1 MNQYVRPTRSVA
13 QEALIAVVRA
23 ADRVKREV
31 TPVIEAYGITIQQYN
46 VLRILRGAGPEG
58 LPTLE
63 VGARM
68 LEQAPGVTRLIERLR
83 RKQLVVRAR
92 GDEDAR
98 QVICRV
104 TPKGLALLAR
114 MDQPVLD
121 ADTAAVSRLSRMEQL
136 RLTALLAK
144 LERPR

>member
-1 MNQYVRPTRSVA
+1 MSRLVRPTRSVA

-31 TPVIEAYGITIQQYN
+31 APVIEAHGVTMQQYN

-58 LPTLE
+58 LPTLA

-68 LEQAPGVTRLIERLR
+68 LEQAPGVTRLIERLL
-83 RKQLVVRAR
+83 RKQLVARAR

-98 QVICRV
+98 QVICRI
-104 TPKGLALLAR
+104 TPKGLALLGR

-121 ADTAAVSRLSRMEQL
+121 ADTAAISRLSRMEQL

-144 LERPR
+144 LDQPR

>member
-1 MNQYVRPTRSVA
+1 MSRYVRPARSVA

-31 TPVIEAYGITIQQYN
+31 AQVIEPHGVTLQQYN

-68 LEQAPGVTRLIERLR
+68 MEQAPGVTRLVERLV
-83 RKQLVVRAR
+83 RKQLVARAR

-98 QVICRV
+98 QVICRI

-114 MDQPVLD
+114 MDQPVLE
-121 ADTAAVSRLSRMEQL
+121 ADTAAVSALSRMEQL
-136 RLTALLAK
+136 RVTALLRK
-144 LERPR
+144 LEGMR

>member
-1 MNQYVRPTRSVA
+1 VA
-13 QEALIAVVRA
+13 QDALIAVVRA

-31 TPVIEAYGITIQQYN
+31 AQVIEPHGVTLQQYN

-68 LEQAPGVTRLIERLR
+68 MEQAPGVTRLVERLV
-83 RKQLVVRAR
+83 RKQLVARAR

-98 QVICRV
+98 QVICRI

-114 MDQPVLD
+114 MDQPVLE
-121 ADTAAVSRLSRMEQL
+121 ADTAAVSALSRMEQL
-136 RLTALLAK
+136 RVTALLRK
-144 LERPR
+144 LEGMR

>member
-1 MNQYVRPTRSVA
+1 MSRYVRPARSVA

-31 TPVIEAYGITIQQYN
+31 AQVIEPHGVTLQQYN

-68 LEQAPGVTRLIERLR
+68 MEQAPGVTRLVERLV
-83 RKQLVVRAR
+83 RKQLVARAR

-98 QVICRV
+98 QVICRI
-104 TPKGLALLAR
+104 TPKGLALLAL
-114 MDQPVLD
+114 MDQPVLE
-121 ADTAAVSRLSRMEQL
+121 ADTAAVSALSRMEQL
-136 RLTALLAK
+136 RLTALLRK
-144 LERPR
+144 LEGMR

>member
-1 MNQYVRPTRSVA
+1 MSRYVRPARSVA

-31 TPVIEAYGITIQQYN
+31 AQVIEPHGVTLQQYN

-68 LEQAPGVTRLIERLR
+68 MEQAPGVTRLVERLV
-83 RKQLVVRAR
+83 RKQLVARAR

-98 QVICRV
+98 QVICRI
-104 TPKGLALLAR
+104 TPRGLALLAR
-114 MDQPVLD
+114 MDQPVLE
-121 ADTAAVSRLSRMEQL
+121 ADTAAVSALSRMEQL
-136 RLTALLAK
+136 RVTALLRK
-144 LERPR
+144 LEGMR

>member
-1 MNQYVRPTRSVA
+1 MSRYVRPARSVA

-31 TPVIEAYGITIQQYN
+31 AQVIEPHGVTLQQYN

-58 LPTLE
+58 LPTLK

-68 LEQAPGVTRLIERLR
+68 MEQAPGVTRLVERLV
-83 RKQLVVRAR
+83 RKQLVARAR

-98 QVICRV
+98 QVICRI
-104 TPKGLALLAR
+104 TPRGLALLAR
-114 MDQPVLD
+114 MDQPVLE
-121 ADTAAVSRLSRMEQL
+121 ADTAAVSALSRMEQL
-136 RLTALLAK
+136 RVTALLRK
-144 LERPR
+144 LEGMR

>member
-1 MNQYVRPTRSVA
+1 MSRYVRPTRSVA
-13 QEALIAVVRA
+13 QDALLAVVRA

-31 TPVIEAYGITIQQYN
+31 APVIEAHGVTIQQYN

-63 VGARM
+63 IGARM

-83 RKQLVVRAR
+83 RKQLVARAR

-98 QVICRV
+98 QVICRI

-121 ADTAAVSRLSRMEQL
+121 ADTAAIAVLSRMEQL
-136 RLTALLAK
+136 RLTALLNK
-144 LERPR
+144 LDRPR

>member
-1 MNQYVRPTRSVA
+1 MTSHSRPTRSVA
-13 QEALIAVVRA
+13 QDALIAIVRA
-23 ADRVKREV
+23 ADRVKREIAQ
-31 TPVIEAYGITIQQYN
+31 VIEPHGVTLQQYN

-68 LEQAPGVTRLIERLR
+68 MEQAPGVTRLVERLV
-83 RKQLVVRAR
+83 RKHLVARAR

-98 QVICRV
+98 QVICRI

-114 MDQPVLD
+114 MDQPVLE
-121 ADTAAVSRLSRMEQL
+121 ADTAAVSALSRMEQL
-136 RLTALLAK
+136 RLTALLAR
-144 LERPR
+144 LGGRR

>member
-1 MNQYVRPTRSVA
+1 MSQYVRPARSVA

-31 TPVIEAYGITIQQYN
+31 APVIEAHGVTIQQYN

-68 LEQAPGVTRLIERLR
+68 LEQAPGVTRLIERLL
-83 RKQLVVRAR
+83 RKQLVARAR
-92 GDEDAR
+92 GQEDGR
-98 QVICRV
+98 QVICRI

-114 MDQPVLD
+114 LDQPVLD
-121 ADTAAVSRLSRMEQL
+121 A
-136 RLTALLAK
+136 
-144 LERPR
+144 

>member
-1 MNQYVRPTRSVA
+1 MSRYVRPARSVA

-31 TPVIEAYGITIQQYN
+31 AQVIEPHGVTLQQYN

-68 LEQAPGVTRLIERLR
+68 MEQAPGVTRLVERLV
-83 RKQLVVRAR
+83 RKQLVARAR

-98 QVICRV
+98 QVICRI

-114 MDQPVLD
+114 MDQPVLE
-121 ADTAAVSRLSRMEQL
+121 ADTAAVSALSRMEQL
-136 RLTALLAK
+136 RLTALLRK
-144 LERPR
+144 LEGMR

>member
-1 MNQYVRPTRSVA
+1 MNRYIRPTRSVA
-13 QEALIAVVRA
+13 QDALVAVVRA

-31 TPVIEAYGITIQQYN
+31 APVIEAHGVTIQQFN

-58 LPTLE
+58 LPTLT

-68 LEQAPGVTRLIERLR
+68 LEQAPGVTRLIGRLLQ
-83 RKQLVVRAR
+83 KHLVARAR

-98 QVICRV
+98 QVICRI

-121 ADTAAVSRLSRMEQL
+121 ADTAAISALSRMEQL

-144 LERPR
+144 LEQPR

>member
-1 MNQYVRPTRSVA
+1 MADYVRPTRSVA
-13 QEALIAVVRA
+13 QDTLIAIVRA

-31 TPVIEAYGITIQQYN
+31 AQVIEPHGVTLQQYN

-68 LEQAPGVTRLIERLR
+68 MEQAPGVTRLVERLV
-83 RKQLVVRAR
+83 RKQLVAR
-92 GDEDAR
+92 SRGNEDGR
-98 QVICRV
+98 QVICRI

-114 MDQPVLD
+114 MDQPVLE
-121 ADTAAVSRLSRMEQL
+121 ADTAAVSALSRMEQL
-136 RLTALLAK
+136 RLTALLAR
-144 LERPR
+144 LDGTR

>member
-1 MNQYVRPTRSVA
+1 MSRYVRPARSVA

-31 TPVIEAYGITIQQYN
+31 AQVIEPHGVTLQQYN

-68 LEQAPGVTRLIERLR
+68 MEQAPGVTRLVERLV
-83 RKQLVVRAR
+83 RKQLVARAR

-98 QVICRV
+98 QVICRI
-104 TPKGLALLAR
+104 TPKGLALLAL
-114 MDQPVLD
+114 MDQPVLE
-121 ADTAAVSRLSRMEQL
+121 ADTAAVSALSRMEQL
-136 RLTALLAK
+136 RVTALLRK
-144 LERPR
+144 LEGMR